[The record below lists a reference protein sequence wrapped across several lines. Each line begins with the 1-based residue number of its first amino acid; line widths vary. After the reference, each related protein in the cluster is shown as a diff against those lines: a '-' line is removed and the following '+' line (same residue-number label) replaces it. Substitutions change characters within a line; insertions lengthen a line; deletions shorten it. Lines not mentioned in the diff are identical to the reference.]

1 MAQSVCKHAKNNN
14 GNDYYYYYYY
24 YKTQSLT
31 TERNVQ
37 KEIERLLKTET

>member
-1 MAQSVCKHAKNNN
+1 MIIIII
-14 GNDYYYYYYY
+14 Y